1 MRLALRPRTLAV
13 AAGAGIVAGML
24 VALASVV
31 GLGAP
36 ALVVPTALIVSA
48 IATAHMVN
56 ASRTRRSNLLTRR
69 SVVRLEGQVR
79 AASTRVRT
87 VERAVHEAGAM
98 ATLAL
103 TSDPYPLPLGGNW
116 ALSWDA
122 AVILARETG
131 LARPEVVVELGS
143 GGSSVLVGRS
153 LRQAGRGHLY
163 SLDHD
168 PAFAALTRQHVEAH
182 GLEAWVTVL
191 DAPLVECVIRGE
203 RFRWYDV
210 PAAVQQLERI
220 DLLIVDGPPQATDR
234 TGLPRY
240 PALPSFQD
248 RLTAGAIVFVDDAY
262 RDAERQMLDRW
273 IREEEGWTVRVL
285 KTSRGTA
292 LVRRTGAGEAR

>member
-1 MRLALRPRTLAV
+1 VAV

>member
-131 LARPEVVVELGS
+131 LTRPEVVVELGS

>member
-1 MRLALRPRTLAV
+1 
-13 AAGAGIVAGML
+13 
-24 VALASVV
+24 LASVV

-131 LARPEVVVELGS
+131 LTRPEVVVELGS

-273 IREEEGWTVRVL
+273 SREEEGWTVRVL

>member
-1 MRLALRPRTLAV
+1 VAV

-131 LARPEVVVELGS
+131 LTRPEVVVELGS

>member
-1 MRLALRPRTLAV
+1 VAV

-131 LARPEVVVELGS
+131 LTRPEVVVELGS

-273 IREEEGWTVRVL
+273 MREEEGWTVRVL

>member
-1 MRLALRPRTLAV
+1 VAV

-273 IREEEGWTVRVL
+273 SREEEGWTVRVL

>member
-1 MRLALRPRTLAV
+1 VAV

-273 IREEEGWTVRVL
+273 MREEEGWTVRVL